1 LARKWRNRAQTW
13 SPGPMLVPCVAAFV
27 TALGMAG
34 CARPPPPTVALA
46 PAKIQP
52 KPPSK
57 PLPHPIVVTTVQDGK
72 WLAGTGADC
81 AQETGLHAA
90 EFQLTLPA
98 PTANGLVLSMSFGK
112 SRKKQPSGPI
122 RVEFRD
128 GPAMWAEAGRL
139 ADGLFRLTL
148 PGDATTLSKFLALF
162 EGGTL
167 SIVYPGHRDRIS
179 VPRAGAAQQKWF
191 ECAKKVTL
199 E

>member
-1 LARKWRNRAQTW
+1 
-13 SPGPMLVPCVAAFV
+13 MLVPCVAAFF
-27 TALGMAG
+27 TAFGMAG
-34 CARPPPPTVALA
+34 CARPPPPTVALSRA
-46 PAKIQP
+46 TVQP
-52 KPPSK
+52 KPLGK
-57 PLPHPIVVTTVQDGK
+57 PISHRIVVATVQNGK

-90 EFQLTLPA
+90 EFELTLPA
-98 PTANGLVLSMSFGK
+98 PTANGLALSMSVGK

-128 GPAMWAEAGRL
+128 GTAMWAEAGRL
-139 ADGLFRLTL
+139 ADGHFRLTL

-167 SIVYPGHRDRIS
+167 SIVYPGHSDRIS

-191 ECAKKVTL
+191 ECAKRVTL